1 MGYNT
6 LSAPLWHMM
15 LTNGAHNLR
24 NNAKIV
30 NDLNV
35 FPIPDGD
42 TGENMSLT
50 IEGGIKAIKESE
62 ETLGQMMS
70 DMSMGMLLNARGN
83 SGVILSQF
91 FGGLAKILETGN
103 DASLPE
109 IKKAFENGVTR
120 AYASVMTPTEGTILT
135 VIREAT
141 EVSSKTVPDD
151 ATLEDYFKCF
161 NKQAHKTLKKT
172 PDLLPVLKEAGV
184 IDSGGAGLIYITEGM
199 EKALHGETVSLSETV
214 SQPKAALNET
224 SHMQFG
230 EDSEL
235 SFGYCTECLLQLQNR
250 KTDIAAFDIKEMISV
265 LETMGE
271 SIVCVQSGSVVKL
284 HIHTFAPGEVFNY
297 CQRFG
302 EFLTVKVENMNLQHT
317 ETTIQN
323 NYEDDTEEEEPV
335 AAVHESERKKIAI
348 VAVANG
354 QGICDTFLGM
364 GVDFIVHGG
373 QTMNPSAESFIEAFD
388 SLNADNII
396 VLPNNSNIVLTA
408 RQAADMYEKASVWVL
423 ESKTIGDGYAALSMF
438 DPDAGD
444 MDTIMA
450 DLTEAMKGVST
461 GLVSHS
467 VRDSHLNGLSI
478 REGDYIGILDK
489 DVVSDAEDVVLASEH
504 LLDEMDLNHRS
515 VLILISGKEADSD
528 QTGEVINYINHAYPD
543 VEVYPIE
550 GGQDVYPFI
559 FISEE

>member
-335 AAVHESERKKIAI
+335 AAVH
-348 VAVANG
+348 
-354 QGICDTFLGM
+354 
-364 GVDFIVHGG
+364 
-373 QTMNPSAESFIEAFD
+373 
-388 SLNADNII
+388 
-396 VLPNNSNIVLTA
+396 
-408 RQAADMYEKASVWVL
+408 
-423 ESKTIGDGYAALSMF
+423 
-438 DPDAGD
+438 
-444 MDTIMA
+444 
-450 DLTEAMKGVST
+450 
-461 GLVSHS
+461 
-467 VRDSHLNGLSI
+467 
-478 REGDYIGILDK
+478 
-489 DVVSDAEDVVLASEH
+489 
-504 LLDEMDLNHRS
+504 
-515 VLILISGKEADSD
+515 
-528 QTGEVINYINHAYPD
+528 
-543 VEVYPIE
+543 
-550 GGQDVYPFI
+550 
-559 FISEE
+559 